1 MSARTMGIVTLLGVT
16 EILRNEVSD
25 PVWRVKTETPVFPFF
40 PKRVVEFGVQMMNSN
55 RQV

>member
-1 MSARTMGIVTLLGVT
+1 MGIVTLQGVT

-40 PKRVVEFGVQMMNSN
+40 PKRVVEFGAQVMNSN